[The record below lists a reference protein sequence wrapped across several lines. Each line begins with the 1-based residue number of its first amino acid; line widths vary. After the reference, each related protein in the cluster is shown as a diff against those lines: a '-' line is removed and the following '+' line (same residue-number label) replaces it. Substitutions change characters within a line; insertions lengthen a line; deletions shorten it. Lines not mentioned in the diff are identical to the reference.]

1 MILATSDVR
10 VRLVDMPAQIKG
22 YTVMCPDGTYSIYLN
37 DRLTREQNFLT
48 YCHELEHILRDDF
61 NKAED
66 ASAIE
71 RDTHL
76 EI

>member
-1 MILATSDVR
+1 
-10 VRLVDMPAQIKG
+10 
-22 YTVMCPDGTYSIYLN
+22 MCPDGTYSIYLN